1 MKNALPT
8 ALLLLSLLALIL
20 PQPAK
25 AQEMGNPVALTPQ
38 GQFTL
43 GLSAYQ
49 VFEQKHKD
57 FRLKSSSSTGTA
69 STATL
74 GGSFRDDQYF
84 LLGLTYGLRDWL
96 NLFAQAGMVHGGR
109 FLSVNPANTEEW
121 QAKMK
126 DQFVW
131 ALGAKAQAFK
141 LSNGLAL
148 GLSTRYLRYD
158 DRKLG
163 TWHENKS
170 GYDDSTNWR
179 DEGTLSYWQLD
190 LSAVLSL
197 PLGPLTPYAGLGYT
211 HAEAK
216 EGGGNYSLRTP
227 EYVGYDAT
235 IRNQDSV
242 VALCGLDL
250 ALGKDFSLYA
260 QAEFLARNTL
270 GLGLSWS
277 F

>member
-1 MKNALPT
+1 MKKAT
-8 ALLLLSLLALIL
+8 YATLLLVCLLALML
-20 PQPAK
+20 AQPAR
-25 AQEMGNPVALTPQ
+25 AQEMGNPVTLTPK

-43 GLSAYQ
+43 DLSAYQ
-49 VFEQKHKD
+49 VFEQKHQD
-57 FRLKSSSSTGTA
+57 FRLKSSNSDGTSDTGTF
-69 STATL
+69 

-96 NLFAQAGMVHGGR
+96 NLFAQAGQVHGGK
-109 FLSVNPANTEEW
+109 FLSVSPSNPQEW
-121 QAKMK
+121 EAKMK

-163 TWHENKS
+163 PWHENKS
-170 GYDDSTNWR
+170 GYDDATNWR
-179 DEGTLSYWQLD
+179 DEEKLSYWQFD

-211 HAEAK
+211 YAEAK
-216 EGGGNYSLRTP
+216 ESGGNYSLHGP
-227 EYVGYDAT
+227 EYVGFDAT
-235 IRNQDSV
+235 IRNRDQV
-242 VALCGLDL
+242 LALCGFDL
-250 ALGKDFSLYA
+250 ALGKDFSLYL
-260 QAEFLARNTL
+260 QAEMLARNTL